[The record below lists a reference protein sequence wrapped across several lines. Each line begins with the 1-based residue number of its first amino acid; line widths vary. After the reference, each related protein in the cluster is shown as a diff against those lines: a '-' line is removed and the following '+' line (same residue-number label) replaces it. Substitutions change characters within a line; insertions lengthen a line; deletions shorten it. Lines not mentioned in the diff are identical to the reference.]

1 MLIIKRNLCKCA
13 LPILLIMG
21 ILIIGLYSP
30 AMAVYG
36 GINLVTPVSAP
47 VNAGYLYA
55 EKLTSSST
63 YGHHGLDFAAASGS
77 NVYAAYTGKV
87 VTKANLGDDSYG
99 KYIIIESDH
108 PNYAG
113 VKFYHLYA
121 HLSDYSDCPA
131 VNQTVNQG
139 NKIAESGSSGGAT
152 GPHLHFEIRMG
163 TNSWYS
169 QRNPEGLL
177 SRSTSDDFGG
187 ILGEVRTS
195 GGSWARY
202 KRISGATKGT
212 DINYGASY
220 SYFVM
225 ANGNP
230 FPDEASYGINY
241 YIARAT
247 TGNKTLSYDYGAR
260 TQNVTIYANTDY
272 KVNTIYLP

>member
-21 ILIIGLYSP
+21 ILITGLYSP
-30 AMAVYG
+30 ALAVYG
-36 GINLVTPVSAP
+36 GINLATPVSAP

-63 YGHHGLDFAAASGS
+63 YGHHGIDFSAASGS
-77 NVYAAYTGKV
+77 NVYAAYTGRV
-87 VTKANLGDDSYG
+87 VTKADLGGSSYG

-108 PNYAG
+108 PDYTG

-121 HLSDYSDCPA
+121 HLSDYSQVSLNQE
-131 VNQTVNQG
+131 VNKGNQ
-139 NKIAESGSSGGAT
+139 IAKSGSSGGVT

-163 TNSWYS
+163 SNSWYS
-169 QRNPEGLL
+169 QRNPEGIL
-177 SRSTSDDFGG
+177 SRSTSDGYGG
-187 ILGEVRTS
+187 VLGEVRTS

-212 DINYGASY
+212 DVNYGASY

-225 ANGNP
+225 ANGNA
-230 FPDEASYGINY
+230 FPDETAYGINY
-241 YIARAT
+241 YIARSN
-247 TGNKTLSYDYGAR
+247 TGNVTLSYDYGAR
-260 TQNVTIYANTDY
+260 TQNATIYANTDY
-272 KVNTIYLP
+272 KVNTINLP